1 MKLSHRVDTSLT
13 DEYKPQSE
21 YTSKDGCQSGL
32 APKSESEDL
41 ANLVKDNQRGQQR
54 I

>member
-32 APKSESEDL
+32 VPRSEGEDM
-41 ANLVKDNQRGQQR
+41 VKNNQKGQQK